1 MPRRAPKECIVCLEA
16 CTSLSSDLFLYNCTC
31 IYAIHP
37 ECFKEWRSIG
47 ETSSICV
54 ICRESLLSFDEENEQ
69 EQEQQENIIIVPRY
83 NVNCGTLYE
92 GALKIYIFLIF
103 FAIGYIYVC
112 PPYYTSR
119 PS

>member
-1 MPRRAPKECIVCLEA
+1 MPRRVPNECIVCLEA

-31 IYAIHP
+31 VYAIHP
-37 ECFKEWRSIG
+37 ECFKKWRSIG

-54 ICRESLLSFDEENEQ
+54 ICRESLLTFDEEGEQ
-69 EQEQQENIIIVPRY
+69 EQQQENIIIVPRY

-92 GALKIYIFLIF
+92 GALKIYLFLIF
-103 FAIGYIYVC
+103 FMFGYIIVQFYM
-112 PPYYTSR
+112 SR

>member
-1 MPRRAPKECIVCLEA
+1 MARREECIVCLEA

-31 IYAIHP
+31 VYAIHP

-54 ICRESLLSFDEENEQ
+54 ICRESLLSFEEEGEQ
-69 EQEQQENIIIVPRY
+69 EQEQQQENIIIVPRY
-83 NVNCGTLYE
+83 NATCATVYE
-92 GALKIYIFLIF
+92 GALKIYLFLIF
-103 FAIGYIYVC
+103 FMVGYIMVQLYI
-112 PPYYTSR
+112 SR